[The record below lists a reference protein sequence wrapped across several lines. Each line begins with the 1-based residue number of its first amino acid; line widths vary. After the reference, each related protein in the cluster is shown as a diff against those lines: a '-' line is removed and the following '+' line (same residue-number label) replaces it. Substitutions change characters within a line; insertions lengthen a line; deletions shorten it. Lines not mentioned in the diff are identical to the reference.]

1 MVKENSNGLIRAL
14 SKATF
19 MKTISKVLVNTGGP
33 MEESTMV
40 NGSTIKWKDMVLS
53 LGQTAESTSENIKT
67 IKNMVKV
74 LLNGLMVEN
83 I

>member
-1 MVKENSNGLIRAL
+1 
-14 SKATF
+14 
-19 MKTISKVLVNTGGP
+19 

>member
-1 MVKENSNGLIRAL
+1 
-14 SKATF
+14 
-19 MKTISKVLVNTGGP
+19 MKTISKVLVNIGGL
-33 MEESTMV
+33 MAEFTMV

-53 LGQTAESTSENIKT
+53 PGQMEESTLENIKT